1 MTSAAHEPLRYVGTL
16 GQQTTVPEILRLRAE
31 ATPDAVF
38 VRFEG
43 EQVTFGEALARAE
56 DAAAALAAI
65 GVGKGDTIALML
77 ANSLAFLDLWFGAA
91 LLGAV
96 LVPVNTHLRGEG
108 LRYIVEH
115 CDAGVAVLDAE
126 LAEPF
131 EAAVPAGVG
140 PPQLYLHGGEAGGRW
155 SSLAQLLA
163 GGHPPATRA
172 LVRPGDLASVL
183 YTSGTTGL
191 PKGVM
196 SSQNAY
202 AASAFEYAQRY
213 VRMRSDDVL
222 YTCLPL
228 FHINAQS
235 LSAMPS
241 LLSGRPWVMDTRF
254 SGSRFFEQMRE
265 HRATVFNYI
274 GAMLTILLKQPER
287 PDDAEN
293 PIRLTVGSS
302 APPEFWTH
310 FERRFGIQIVE
321 IYGLT
326 ESAGVCLAS
335 PPDDVR
341 VGKCGIPVSWAD
353 VQIQRGDGTEAA
365 PEEPGEFVIRSNQP
379 NTMFEGYYKNPEATA
394 NATDERGWFH
404 SGDRGARS
412 DDGYFRFIDRLK
424 DSIRRRGENI
434 SSYEV
439 ERVVNAHPAVAES
452 AAVGV
457 PSDLGEEEVK
467 IVVVAREGRELD
479 PAELVAFCAER
490 IAAFMVPRYVELR
503 AELPKTPTQKV
514 KKFAL
519 REAGSS
525 GAWDRLAIRAPGGR
539 TRRRRGGP

>member
-1 MTSAAHEPLRYVGTL
+1 MRSAAQGPLSYVGAL
-16 GQQTTVPEILRLRAE
+16 GQQTTVPEILQLRAE

-43 EQVTFGEALARAE
+43 QQVTFGEALARAE
-56 DAAAALAAI
+56 DAAAALSAI
-65 GVGKGDTIALML
+65 GVRRGDTIALML
-77 ANSLAFLDLWFGAA
+77 GNSLAFLDLWFGAA
-91 LLGAV
+91 LIGAV

-115 CDAGVAVLDAE
+115 CDAAVAVLDAE
-126 LAEPF
+126 LVEPF

-140 PPQLYLHGGEAGGRW
+140 PAQLYVHGGEAGGRW
-155 SSLAQLLA
+155 SSLAELLA

-172 LVRPGDLASVL
+172 VVKPGDLASVL

-202 AASAFEYAQRY
+202 AAAAFEYAQRY

-235 LSAMPS
+235 ISAMPS

-254 SGSRFFEQMRE
+254 SGSRFFEQMRA
-265 HRATVFNYI
+265 HGATVFNYI

-287 PDDAEN
+287 PDDAQN
-293 PIRLTVGSS
+293 PIRLATGSS
-302 APPEFWTH
+302 APAELWRE
-310 FERRFGIQIVE
+310 FERRFGVLLVE

-326 ESAGVCLAS
+326 ESAGVALAS

-341 VGKCGIPVSWAD
+341 VGKCGIPVSWAE
-353 VQIQRGDGTEAA
+353 VQIQRADGSEASPA
-365 PEEPGEFVIRSNQP
+365 EPGEFVIRSTQP
-379 NTMFEGYYKNPEATA
+379 NTMFQGYYKNPEATA
-394 NATDERGWFH
+394 ASTDERGWFH
-404 SGDRGARS
+404 SGDRGARA

-439 ERVVNAHPAVAES
+439 ERVVNSHPAVAES
-452 AAVGV
+452 AALGV
-457 PSDLGEEEVK
+457 PSELGEEEVM
-467 IVVVAREGRELD
+467 IVVVARDGHELD

-490 IAAFMVPRYVELR
+490 IAAFMLPRYVALR

-514 KKFAL
+514 QKFAL
-519 REAGSS
+519 REAGAS
-525 GAWDRLAIRAPGGR
+525 GAWDRLVA
-539 TRRRRGGP
+539 RG